1 MNQSQPSP
9 QQATPSQVGYG
20 EVAVPRPVFRPYV
33 TYALIGVCVVVFLL
47 QLMTSRGPNYDVS
60 YSSIT
65 NALVKDNTL
74 ILHGQLWRL
83 ITPMFLHGSIPH
95 LLINMFSLFY
105 IGPSIERFYHR
116 WRYLALFLISGFA
129 GNVLSF
135 IFTANPSLGAS
146 TAIFGLLGAEGV
158 LIYQNRDVF
167 VKPSQAL
174 TQLVIVAVINLVYSL
189 GSPGIDFWG
198 HVGGLLGGTLFAWFG
213 GPLLR
218 KQGTYPPFIIS
229 DVRLSREVILAG
241 TAVSGLFFFLT
252 VVVLFMRGG

>member
-1 MNQSQPSP
+1 MNQGQPPP
-9 QQATPSQVGYG
+9 QQVPQTSTGYG
-20 EVAVPRPVFRPYV
+20 EPALTRQVFRPYA
-33 TYALIGVCVVVFLL
+33 TYALIGLCVVVFVL
-47 QLMTSRGPNYDVS
+47 QLLTSRSPNFDV
-60 YSSIT
+60 T
-65 NALVKDNTL
+65 NSPVTIALLKDNSL
-74 ILHGQLWRL
+74 ILQGQVWRL
-83 ITPMFLHGSIPH
+83 FTPMFLHGSIPH

-105 IGPSIERFYHR
+105 IGPSIERFYRR

-135 IFTANPSLGAS
+135 IFTAAPSLGAS
-146 TAIFGLLGAEGV
+146 TSIFGLLAAEGV

-174 TQLVIVAVINLVYSL
+174 TQIVIVAVINLVYSL

-198 HVGGLLGGTLFAWFG
+198 HVGGLMGGALFAWFG

-218 KQGTYPPFIIS
+218 KQGMYPPYSIA
-229 DVRLSREVILAG
+229 DTRGSREVILAG
-241 TAVSGLFFFLT
+241 AAVCGLFFFLT

>member
-1 MNQSQPSP
+1 MNQNQSSP
-9 QQATPSQVGYG
+9 QQVSSTPMGYG
-20 EVAVPRPVFRPYV
+20 EAAVSRQVFRPYV
-33 TYALIGVCVVVFLL
+33 TYALIGLCVVIFLL
-47 QLMTSRGPNYDVS
+47 QLATSRGPNFDVT
-60 YSSIT
+60 YSSVT
-65 NALVKDNTL
+65 NALVKDNSL
-74 ILHGQLWRL
+74 ILKGQVWRL
-83 ITPMFLHGSIPH
+83 FTPMFLHGSIPH

-105 IGPSIERFYHR
+105 IGPAIERFYKR

-158 LIYQNRDVF
+158 LIFQNREVF

-174 TQLVIVAVINLVYSL
+174 TQLIIVAVINLVYSL

-198 HVGGLLGGTLFAWFG
+198 HVGGLMGGTLFAWFA

-218 KQGTYPPFIIS
+218 KQGTYPPYIIA
-229 DVRLSREVILAG
+229 DVRGGREVVLAG

-252 VVVLFMRGG
+252 VVALFMRGG